1 MTDGGAAW
9 SDHDAAVWHTRAI
22 VGDVGAG
29 RSVDRHISAT
39 PFPTQLGEDEAV
51 VARGRFE
58 LRTHRP
64 LGDGSYRHD
73 TGWMLATG
81 RGGLALTAGA
91 AWYRSTENRRRREQA
106 MADAVPRWVVDQQ
119 GTLWVSTH
127 GFYLHTVN
135 GLFPWPYD
143 AIRSAML
150 VGPGSVH
157 VQGVGDQGPT
167 SWVLDLVWAELLLL
181 MWARRRHPSHPQAL
195 GGAWIP
201 PGWADRALASGYD
214 PDRGLSAP

>member
-1 MTDGGAAW
+1 M
-9 SDHDAAVWHTRAI
+9 
-22 VGDVGAG
+22 
-29 RSVDRHISAT
+29 
-39 PFPTQLGEDEAV
+39 
-51 VARGRFE
+51 
-58 LRTHRP
+58 
-64 LGDGSYRHD
+64 
-73 TGWMLATG
+73 
-81 RGGLALTAGA
+81 
-91 AWYRSTENRRRREQA
+91 
-106 MADAVPRWVVDQQ
+106 VDQQ

-157 VQGVGDQGPT
+157 VQGSGDQGPT